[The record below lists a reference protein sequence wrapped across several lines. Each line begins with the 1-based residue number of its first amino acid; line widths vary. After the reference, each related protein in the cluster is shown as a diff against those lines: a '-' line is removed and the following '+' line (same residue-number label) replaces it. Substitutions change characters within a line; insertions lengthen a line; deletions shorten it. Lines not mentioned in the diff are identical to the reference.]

1 MHQPFPPAGGVYVV
15 GDEVVV
21 YTPDGQDRRPAPTWD
36 PFVRELGAWL
46 DLCRNGKDAG
56 EWQREGLGT
65 LDLISA
71 YKQAY
76 ETGETVSLVQNAGK
90 ES

>member
-1 MHQPFPPAGGVYVV
+1 MYVV
-15 GDEVVV
+15 GDEGALTVEGDEVVV
-21 YTPDGQDRRPAPTWD
+21 YTPDGQDRRPVPTWNA
-36 PFVRELGAWL
+36 PARELGAWL

-76 ETGETVSLVQNAGK
+76 ETGETVSLAQDAGK
-90 ES
+90 EG